1 MLIILIKR
9 AMAKQIEFGIPIISV
24 GNIIVGGSG
33 KTPVTIKLASNYE
46 NACVILRG
54 YGRASKGLF
63 VISHNEKILEDVKT
77 SGDEAMLLAN
87 SLPKA
92 TIIVSENRIKAILK
106 AKDLGCKIIF
116 LDDGFSKYTISK
128 FNILLR
134 PKDEPTNIFC
144 LPSGGYREPKG
155 FYAQADIEMV
165 EGKDFNR
172 IITIKKD
179 GKICQ
184 LPEKTILLT
193 AISKPKRLLEYL
205 PKNTKMVSFPDHYTF
220 TKEDIDKIQEENSDY
235 AIVTTGKD
243 FVKLREF
250 DIKNLYLMDLDIEF
264 DKNIDFSLLNQYL
277 ESFKERV

>member
-9 AMAKQIEFGIPIISV
+9 AMAKEIEFAIPIISV

-54 YGRASKGLF
+54 YGRDSKGLF
-63 VISHNEKILEDVKT
+63 VVSLNGKILQDVKT

-92 TIIVSENRIKAILK
+92 TIIVSENRIRAILK
-106 AKDLGCKIIF
+106 AKELGCKIIF
-116 LDDGFSKYTISK
+116 LDDGFSKYKIAK

-155 FYAQADIEMV
+155 FYAQANIELV
-165 EGKDFNR
+165 EGKDFKR
-172 IITIKKD
+172 VISIKKD
-179 GKICQ
+179 GKICE
-184 LPEKTILLT
+184 LPTKTILLT
-193 AISKPKRLLEYL
+193 AISKPKRLLEFL
-205 PKNTKMVSFPDHYTF
+205 PENTEMISFADHYTF
-220 TKEDIDKIQEENSDY
+220 TKDDILKIEKEYKDY
-235 AIVTTGKD
+235 AIITTGKD
-243 FVKLREF
+243 FVKLKEF
-250 DIKNLYLMDLDIEF
+250 DIKNLYLMDLDIERSSNVHSTLTAEYINTF
-264 DKNIDFSLLNQYL
+264 HK
-277 ESFKERV
+277 